1 MILSRKVLALSA
13 WLTLAGVPCA
23 AQSKRPASPATD
35 LPKGNVPAGTKRA
48 LVICGHPGDE
58 EHRKTFAE
66 TAARL
71 HRGLTATAGIA
82 PENISV
88 FFGIDPETDSPKPE
102 GAATED
108 AVKEDTAKNA
118 PLKDDAAQIAVPCE
132 GPATREAVMAAIE
145 KFRGELQPDDS
156 LWVIVFG
163 HGHLDGRHVWI
174 NLPGPDIQQDDFG
187 KLVKDLPC
195 REQVF
200 VIATPASGYYLK
212 PLSATGRVVIT
223 ATEPDLEINETLFA
237 EALADQLNSTAEN
250 PLRDED
256 QDGAISLLDL
266 YVAATRGLSQ
276 KYIAE
281 SLLMTEHA
289 LLDDNAD
296 GRGSE
301 LQRDY
306 LTPDE
311 GGRRRAGSVPPQ
323 ARRAGQDGTTAAS
336 LRLPVAV
343 PPPAAA
349 APLADKVE
357 PKGND

>member
-1 MILSRKVLALSA
+1 L
-13 WLTLAGVPCA
+13 A
-23 AQSKRPASPATD
+23 AQSEPAASPATG
-35 LPKGNVPAGTKRA
+35 LLKGIAPAGTKRA

-88 FFGIDPETDSPKPE
+88 FFGVDPETDAPKKE
-102 GAATED
+102 GAATEN
-108 AVKEDTAKNA
+108 AAKN
-118 PLKDDAAQIAVPCE
+118 DAEKNDTAQIAVPCE
-132 GPATREAVMAAIE
+132 GPATREAVTAAIE
-145 KFRGELQPDDS
+145 KLRGELRPDDS

-163 HGHLDGRHVWI
+163 HGHLDGRHAWI

-187 KLVKDLPC
+187 RLVKDLPC

-212 PLSATGRVVIT
+212 PLAAAGRVVIT

-237 EALADQLNSTAEN
+237 EALADQLNPTAEN

-266 YVAATRGLSQ
+266 YVAATRGLSL
-276 KYIAE
+276 KYTAE

-311 GGRRRAGSVPPQ
+311 GGRRRAGSVPSL
-323 ARRAGQDGTTAAS
+323 ARRAGQDGTAAAS

-349 APLADKVE
+349 SPAPDQGASTKS
-357 PKGND
+357 GT